1 MDKRQQQQEQQKEI
15 DIFLAFVD
23 KEIEQWGIY
32 KNSPELQKIEKDKI
46 ITGLLKLPE
55 LQKTVMIPKLIQSG
69 IFTSSEIDKAFL
81 IPTEKRKLLNF
92 RELLESDIPDEEMLV
107 GRGLIPKT
115 GKVIIC
121 GLAKEGKTLLSL
133 QLALNLVSGT
143 HFLEDFPV
151 IKKCRVLYIYRENTW
166 QGLKKI
172 GKMQVTG
179 LKNSGLNIDK
189 KDKESFYLWDGREF
203 MFTLKHPNLE
213 GIKKAIDEA
222 RPDVIFLDP
231 ISEFLSFVDL
241 NKAENAKRFT
251 DLLREI
257 KDCCWILLHHYRK
270 PSLLAKGESDIAP
283 IYRMYG
289 SSYLANSCE
298 SFIGL
303 EREGQNY
310 PTDYKKIYFVLRK
323 EEEPEP
329 MHLKRDSRTLIYEVK
344 DSVDLIRGRVSKE
357 DIVRILERSFK
368 GKASYKD
375 LVSLCS
381 DQFEVKESRIANLL
395 KELKEAGIIA
405 KEEGKSGC
413 WYIKKL
419 FPNLFK

>member
-1 MDKRQQQQEQQKEI
+1 MTKEEADKAV
-15 DIFLAFVD
+15 DLFLED
-23 KEIEQWGIY
+23 TEKEIENWKNGVY
-32 KNSPELQKIEKDKI
+32 KNSPDMQEWVKKKIIAGLLQLSDLQKVI
-46 ITGLLKLPE
+46 L
-55 LQKTVMIPKLIQSG
+55 IPKLIQDE
-69 IFTSSEIDKAFL
+69 IFTSSEIDQAFK
-81 IPTEKRKLLNF
+81 IPIEKRKLLNF
-92 RELLESDIPDEEMLV
+92 RELLESDIPEEEMLV
-107 GRGLIPKT
+107 GPGLIPKI

-172 GKMQVTG
+172 GKKQITG
-179 LKNSGLNIDK
+179 LENNGLNIDK
-189 KDKESFYLWDGREF
+189 KDEENFYLWDGKEF
-203 MFTLKHPNLE
+203 IFTLKYPDLK
-213 GIKKAIDEA
+213 GIKKIIDEV

-231 ISEFLSFVDL
+231 IGEFLSFVDI
-241 NKAENAKRFT
+241 NKAENVKRFT

-257 KDCCWILLHHYRK
+257 KDCCWILIHHYRK
-270 PSLLAKGESDIAP
+270 PGLLAKGQIDIPP

-310 PTDYKKIYFVLRK
+310 STDYKKIYFVLRK

-329 MHLKRDSRTLIYEVK
+329 MHLKRDSKTLIYETK
-344 DSVDLIRGRVSKE
+344 DSVDLIRGRIEKE
-357 DIVRILERSFK
+357 DIVRILEKSFK
-368 GKASYKD
+368 GKASYTD
-375 LVSLCS
+375 LAKLCS
-381 DQFEVKESRIANLL
+381 DQFEVKEERIAFLL
-395 KELKEAGIIA
+395 KELKESGKIA
-405 KEEGKSGC
+405 KEDGRRGC
-413 WYIKKL
+413 WYIKNISETL
-419 FPNLFK
+419 PY

>member
-1 MDKRQQQQEQQKEI
+1 MFIINKQEYEKSVEE
-15 DIFLAFVD
+15 FLTFVD
-23 KEIEQWGIY
+23 KEIELWGIY
-32 KNSPELQKIEKDKI
+32 KDSLELQKIEKDKI
-46 ITGLLKLPE
+46 IAGLLQLPE

-69 IFTSSEIDKAFL
+69 IFTSSGIDKAFL

-92 RELLESDIPDEEMLV
+92 RELLESDMPDEEMLV

-133 QLALNLVSGT
+133 QLALNLISGT

-151 IKKCRVLYIYRENTW
+151 IKKCRILYIYRENTW

-179 LKNSGLNIDK
+179 LKNSGLDIDK
-189 KDKESFYLWDGREF
+189 KDEENFYLWDGREF
-203 MFTLKHPNLE
+203 MFTLKYPNLE

-231 ISEFLSFVDL
+231 ISEFLSFVDI
-241 NKAENAKRFT
+241 NKAENIKRFT

-257 KDCCWILLHHYRK
+257 KDCCWILIHHYRK
-270 PSLLAKGESDIAP
+270 PSLLSKGENDIAP

-344 DSVDLIRGRVSKE
+344 DSVDLVRGRVNKE
-357 DIVRILERSFK
+357 DIVRMLEKSFK

-375 LVSLCS
+375 IVSLCS

-395 KELKEAGIIA
+395 KDLKEADLIA
-405 KEEGKSGC
+405 KEEGKNGC

-419 FPNLFK
+419 FPDLF